1 MAKEWVTVMTAHAQ
15 EWGIPS
21 AVIAEL
27 DGLAQEADSA
37 LATAK
42 NETTRTPVATAR
54 CRTVF
59 EALTDKM
66 RDVKRR
72 YFLTPPLTEADYVAL
87 GLKPRDPTVTPSGT
101 PSAQVMVETYL
112 IGRHELGV
120 KLIYVSGSP
129 SDPANKGYRVYY
141 GVTAA
146 GEPPPAKPED
156 LTRSFFT
163 RRKKDVVEFGYG
175 DSGKTAHFAVQ
186 IENDGK
192 KGGWGPLVSALIP

>member
-1 MAKEWVTVMTAHAQ
+1 MGHTLR
-15 EWGIPS
+15 P
-21 AVIAEL
+21 VIAEL

-54 CRTVF
+54 CRTAF
-59 EALTDKM
+59 EALTGKM
-66 RDVKRR
+66 CDVKRR

-129 SDPANKGYRVYY
+129 SDPANKGYRIYY
-141 GVTAA
+141 SVTGP
-146 GEPPPAKPED
+146 GETPPANPKD

-163 RRKKDVVEFGYG
+163 RRKKDVVEFEYG
-175 DSGKTAHFAVQ
+175 DSGKTAYFAVQ